1 MSEKIIWTYELSA
14 SPTMTVSLEKQC
26 AWNMDAHRGRSLVA
40 FGYSGECHIY
50 HIKRQIKLHG
60 LIWKLFF

>member
-1 MSEKIIWTYELSA
+1 
-14 SPTMTVSLEKQC
+14 MTVSLEKQC

-50 HIKRQIKLHG
+50 HIKRQIKLNG
-60 LIWKLFF
+60 FDLF